1 MQKFTFAE
9 EDARFQGQKS
19 NHLQKKFKD
28 QFYAGIQL
36 KENLSDVW
44 ILNSYQEQLP
54 SYSEQYRSD
63 RVSFWKHH
71 ECREYYPSV
80 SGELSTENLNSRM
93 DHRMTEQLARFL
105 SSDESSSRKSKNV
118 SRWSKQCSCG
128 RGQYAQ

>member
-1 MQKFTFAE
+1 MEVFQYLETDASNAINEQKHLS
-9 EDARFQGQKS
+9 KS
-19 NHLQKKFKD
+19 LTQIIK
-28 QFYAGIQL
+28 AGIQS

-44 ILNSYQEQLP
+44 ILNSYREKLL

-63 RVSFWKHH
+63 RVNFWKHT
-71 ECREYYPSV
+71 ECGEYYLSV

-118 SRWSKQCSCG
+118 N
-128 RGQYAQ
+128 